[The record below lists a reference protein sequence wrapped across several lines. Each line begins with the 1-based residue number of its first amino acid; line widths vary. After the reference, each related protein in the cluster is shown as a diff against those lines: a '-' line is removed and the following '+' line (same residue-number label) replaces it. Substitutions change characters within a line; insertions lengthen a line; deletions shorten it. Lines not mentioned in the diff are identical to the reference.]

1 VAGIG
6 LGWGDWNIFWGASL
20 LLGTN
25 LAGIVMAAAVT
36 FLILGLSPFRL
47 AKKGILITIL
57 MSVLVTAPLAL
68 SFRDMVKENRLIQDL
83 SGKEIPH
90 GLLRKVDVVGLNPL
104 RLSVTILS
112 DKELHQDDFQAIKK
126 EIEAK
131 IKQPIELELTLGV
144 RVFD

>member
-1 VAGIG
+1 
-6 LGWGDWNIFWGASL
+6 
-20 LLGTN
+20 
-25 LAGIVMAAAVT
+25 AVT
-36 FLILGLSPFRL
+36 FLILGFSPFRL